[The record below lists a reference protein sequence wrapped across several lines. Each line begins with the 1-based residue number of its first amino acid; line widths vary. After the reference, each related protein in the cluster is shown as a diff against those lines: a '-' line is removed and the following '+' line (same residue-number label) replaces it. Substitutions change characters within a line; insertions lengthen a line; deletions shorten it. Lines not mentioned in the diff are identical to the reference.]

1 VRRSYQKAAA
11 AREGFSCGAGAP
23 RVLKIAVMKSRDVAL
38 ADRMARLGLREEDL
52 RVVCTRASGP
62 GGQHVNKVSTAVE
75 ITHLPTGTTVTC
87 SDSRSQHTNRA
98 LALLR
103 LVEKME
109 SQRAAAAQERK
120 AAAAKR
126 RRQRA
131 KRSYGTKQEMLR
143 AKKHRAE
150 TKKLRGN
157 VRDSH

>member
-1 VRRSYQKAAA
+1 MKPRDAALQ
-11 AREGFSCGAGAP
+11 E
-23 RVLKIAVMKSRDVAL
+23 
-38 ADRMARLGLREEDL
+38 RMARLGIRETDL
-52 RVVCTRASGP
+52 RILCTRASGP

-75 ITHLPTGTTVTC
+75 ITHAPSGTVVTC

-109 SQRAAAAQERK
+109 AARAAAAQERK
-120 AAAAKR
+120 AAASKR

-143 AKKHRAE
+143 DKRHRGE
-150 TKKLRGN
+150 VKKLRG
-157 VRDSH
+157 RISD

>member
-1 VRRSYQKAAA
+1 
-11 AREGFSCGAGAP
+11 
-23 RVLKIAVMKSRDVAL
+23 M
-38 ADRMARLGLREEDL
+38 
-52 RVVCTRASGP
+52 
-62 GGQHVNKVSTAVE
+62 NKVSSAVE
-75 ITHLPTGTTVTC
+75 ITHAPSGVTVTC

-109 SQRAAAAQERK
+109 AQRAAAAQERK

-143 AKKHRAE
+143 DKRHRGE
-150 TKKLRGN
+150 TKKLRGR
-157 VRDSH
+157 VSG

>member
-1 VRRSYQKAAA
+1 
-11 AREGFSCGAGAP
+11 
-23 RVLKIAVMKSRDVAL
+23 MKSRPAAL
-38 ADRMARLGLREEDL
+38 QERMTRLGLRDDDL
-52 RVVCTRASGP
+52 RFVCTRASGP

-75 ITHLPTGTTVTC
+75 LTHGPSGVTVSA

-109 SQRAAAAQERK
+109 SLRAAATQARK
-120 AAAAKR
+120 AEASKR

-143 AKKHRAE
+143 DKRHRGE
-150 TKKLRGN
+150 TKKLRG
-157 VRDSH
+157 RITD

>member
-1 VRRSYQKAAA
+1 
-11 AREGFSCGAGAP
+11 
-23 RVLKIAVMKSRDVAL
+23 MKSRDPAL
-38 ADRMARLGLREEDL
+38 AERMARLGIREADL
-52 RVVCTRASGP
+52 RIVCTRSSGP

-75 ITHLPTGTTVTC
+75 ITHAPSGLCVVC

-109 SQRAAAAQERK
+109 SQRAAAAQDRK

-131 KRSYGTKQEMLR
+131 KRSYGTKQEILR
-143 AKKHRAE
+143 DKRHRSE
-150 TKKLRGN
+150 TKQMRGR
-157 VRDSH
+157 VSG

>member
-1 VRRSYQKAAA
+1 
-11 AREGFSCGAGAP
+11 
-23 RVLKIAVMKSRDVAL
+23 MKSRDPAL
-38 ADRMARLGLREEDL
+38 ADRMARLGLHEADL
-52 RVVCTRASGP
+52 RIVCTRASGP

-75 ITHLPTGTTVTC
+75 ITHAPSGLTVTC

-109 SQRAAAAQERK
+109 HLHATATQERK

-131 KRSYGTKQEMLR
+131 RRSYGTKQEMLEGKR
-143 AKKHRAE
+143 RRGE
-150 TKKLRGN
+150 TKKLR
-157 VRDSH
+157 RKIA

>member
-1 VRRSYQKAAA
+1 MTSPNPTLP
-11 AREGFSCGAGAP
+11 E
-23 RVLKIAVMKSRDVAL
+23 
-38 ADRMARLGLREEDL
+38 RMARLGIREADL
-52 RVVCTRASGP
+52 RILCTRASGP

-75 ITHLPTGTTVTC
+75 ITHAPSGTIVTC

-109 SQRAAAAQERK
+109 AARAAAAQERK
-120 AAAAKR
+120 AAVSKR

-143 AKKHRAE
+143 DKRHRGE
-150 TKKLRGN
+150 TKKLRG
-157 VRDSH
+157 RIST

>member
-1 VRRSYQKAAA
+1 
-11 AREGFSCGAGAP
+11 
-23 RVLKIAVMKSRDVAL
+23 MKSRDPAL
-38 ADRMARLGLREEDL
+38 QERMARLGIHEADL
-52 RVVCTRASGP
+52 RIVCTRSSGP

-75 ITHLPTGTTVTC
+75 ITHAPTGITVHC

-120 AAAAKR
+120 AAASKR

-131 KRSYGTKQEMLR
+131 RRSYGTKQEMLR
-143 AKKHRAE
+143 DKRHRGE
-150 TKKLRGN
+150 TKQLRKK
-157 VRDSH
+157 VQ

>member
-1 VRRSYQKAAA
+1 MKAPGDLS
-11 AREGFSCGAGAP
+11 E
-23 RVLKIAVMKSRDVAL
+23 
-38 ADRMARLGLREEDL
+38 RMARLGLREADL
-52 RVVCTRASGP
+52 RILCTRSSGP

-75 ITHLPTGTTVTC
+75 ITHAPTGTTVHC
-87 SDSRSQHTNRA
+87 SDSRSQHKNRA

-120 AAAAKR
+120 AELSKR

-143 AKKHRAE
+143 AKRHRGE
-150 TKKLRGN
+150 TKKMRGK
-157 VRDSH
+157 VDP

>member
-1 VRRSYQKAAA
+1 MK
-11 AREGFSCGAGAP
+11 P
-23 RVLKIAVMKSRDVAL
+23 RDPAL
-38 ADRMARLGLREEDL
+38 QERMARLGLREADL
-52 RVVCTRASGP
+52 RILCTRASGP

-75 ITHLPTGTTVTC
+75 ITHAPSGTTVHC

-109 SQRAAAAQERK
+109 SQRAAVAQERK
-120 AAAAKR
+120 AELSKR

-143 AKKHRAE
+143 DKKHRGE
-150 TKKLRGN
+150 TKKLRG
-157 VRDSH
+157 RIL